1 MQPKKLTVLLVL
13 APLALAVLA
22 GAAFVLRGPSQSNA
36 LEPSPAPSSSP
47 TTAPPAWL
55 REDMSREARNCGD
68 SHASAW
74 WTLTTAEKAL
84 VVDGG
89 DAPSHVSN
97 PDRPVYVYVIH
108 GDFTRWLWSL
118 RSGASAPTYSWVF
131 VLIDAKS
138 RIADVV
144 GTSDKAYD
152 TTGLDMQSVA
162 LPAQVPS
169 PAPTPAVGN
178 VSGSVSLRE
187 PDGERPG
194 SGLTVTA
201 RSERAERPAVTAR
214 TGPDGGFQLS
224 LDPGWYLLTVDY
236 WGEPAMQIHVPQAGV
251 AFAPISAPAREL
263 AQTARVTVNDPPSLV
278 PPHGAWLDDHL
289 VLLEPVWPEIST
301 TISRAR
307 ADAAALGGAKPA
319 RAFLATV
326 TDRGRM
332 LGPKQ
337 PMVDWLAWVVVRDLP
352 RPPDCVIGGMK
363 PAGTPRTPGLV
374 THSVSL
380 VDARTGR
387 FLEGFFTR

>member
-1 MQPKKLTVLLVL
+1 
-13 APLALAVLA
+13 
-22 GAAFVLRGPSQSNA
+22 
-36 LEPSPAPSSSP
+36 
-47 TTAPPAWL
+47 
-55 REDMSREARNCGD
+55 
-68 SHASAW
+68 
-74 WTLTTAEKAL
+74 
-84 VVDGG
+84 
-89 DAPSHVSN
+89 
-97 PDRPVYVYVIH
+97 
-108 GDFTRWLWSL
+108 
-118 RSGASAPTYSWVF
+118 
-131 VLIDAKS
+131 
-138 RIADVV
+138 
-144 GTSDKAYD
+144 
-152 TTGLDMQSVA
+152 MQSVA

-251 AFAPISAPAREL
+251 AFAPISAPSREL

-278 PPHGAWLDDHL
+278 PPHGAWLDGHL

-352 RPPDCVIGGMK
+352 RPTDCVIGGMK